1 MKNSPK
7 IFAAPF
13 IRNSTMASIKWQT
26 EKIIKPMLFQ
36 QQHTN
41 TQAHMEW
48 KYSYFDPGNWPSVNR
63 MLWIATDTKARTL
76 LLLLLLFIRGWSF
89 GALWA
94 LLPNRSPHKIL
105 STKYQI
111 YKKCIQTNINYIT
124 VLCLKKLIT
133 RFQWRFIISS
143 LQSTPNIS
151 PMVVTIYIEFYVKHW
166 KSVWNCKPIERSS
179 LHFMQQRLFIR

>member
-1 MKNSPK
+1 MWKICQKYLLHHSFEIQQWPALNGKPK
-7 IFAAPF
+7 RSLNQCYF
-13 IRNSTMASIKWQT
+13 NN
-26 EKIIKPMLFQ
+26 
-36 QQHTN
+36 N
-41 TQAHMEW
+41 TQTHKRIW
-48 KYSYFDPGNWPSVNR
+48 NGNISYFDPGNWPSVNR
-63 MLWIATDTKARTL
+63 MLWITNDTKARTL
-76 LLLLLLFIRGWSF
+76 FLLFIWGWSF

-94 LLPNRSPHKIL
+94 LLPNRLPHKIL

-124 VLCLKKLIT
+124 VLCQKKLIT

-151 PMVVTIYIEFYVKHW
+151 PMVVTTYIEFYVKHW
-166 KSVWNCKPIERSS
+166 ESVWNCQPIERSP